1 MSEDSPVEIVG
12 VVGAGTMGAG
22 IAQLAC
28 LAGARTLL
36 HDPLPEALERGA
48 ASIRANLAKGAARGR
63 WSAADADAA
72 AARLK
77 TAGAAEQL
85 APCDV
90 VIEAA
95 PERLDLKR
103 ELFARLS
110 EIVSPACVLASNTSS
125 IPITA
130 IAGAASGP
138 ERVVGM
144 HFFNPAPLM
153 RLLEV
158 VAGED
163 SGEQALATARALGA
177 AMGKVVIDAT
187 DGPGFLVNRVNR
199 PFGLEALRLVTER
212 IASVEQID
220 RIARLGGGFRMGPFE
235 LMDLVGVDVGFDVS
249 RSFHELSFGEP
260 RWRPSPLSA
269 RMVAA
274 GRTGRKSGR
283 GFYDYRDGAHRPP
296 DPDEPPSA
304 ELPRAPGGPVV
315 VIAGEIALAQLLL
328 ERASDAGWDA
338 RTPAEVDG
346 EVPFLILDCGA
357 DIDDPPLQGGPQ
369 AVCLHEGS
377 LAALDAGGSAV
388 GFHALPPLERGGLVE
403 LTRGPDSLD
412 AAASAAERFFAT
424 LGLHTE
430 WVGDAPGLALGRIVC
445 QLVNEA
451 AFAVAEGVGTPADVD
466 AGLVHGLNHPR
477 GILGWGD
484 QIGLDHVLTVLD
496 ALWDEYREERY
507 RAAPLLRRLV
517 LTGRLGQ
524 ATGEGFFN
532 YDDPDEEID

>member
-1 MSEDSPVEIVG
+1 VSAGPPQVVG
-12 VVGAGTMGAG
+12 VVGAGTMGGG
-22 IAQLAC
+22 IAQLAV

-36 HDPLPEALERGA
+36 HDPVKEALDRGA
-48 ASIRANLAKGAARGR
+48 EALRANLAKGAERGR
-63 WSAADADAA
+63 WSAEEAEAA
-72 AARLK
+72 AARLEPVY
-77 TAGAAEQL
+77 TLEAL
-85 APCDV
+85 APCELIV
-90 VIEAA
+90 EAA
-95 PERLDLKR
+95 PERLELKR
-103 ELFARLS
+103 ELFADLS
-110 EIVSPACVLASNTSS
+110 EIVSPDCVLASNTSS

-130 IAGAASGP
+130 IAGAVTRP

-163 SGEQALATARALGA
+163 SGEAALATARALGA
-177 AMGKVVIDAT
+177 AMGKVVIDAA

-212 IASVEQID
+212 IASVEQVD

-235 LMDLVGVDVGFDVS
+235 LMDLVGVDTGFDVAK
-249 RSFHELSFGEP
+249 SFHELSFGEP

-283 GFYDYRDGAHRPP
+283 GFYDYRDGPHRPE
-296 DPDEPPSA
+296 DPAEPPHA
-304 ELPRAPGGPVV
+304 ELPRAPGGPIV
-315 VIAGEIALAQLLL
+315 VIAGEVPLAHLLL
-328 ERASDAGWDA
+328 ERAEEAGWDA

-357 DIDDPPLQGGPQ
+357 DAEDPPLQGGPQ

-377 LAALDAGGSAV
+377 LASLDPGGAAV
-388 GFHALPPLERGGLVE
+388 GFHALPPLARGGLVE
-403 LTRGPDSLD
+403 RTRGPDSLG
-412 AAASAAERFFAT
+412 AAAHAAERFFAT
-424 LGLHTE
+424 LGLHAA
-430 WVGDAPGLALGRIVC
+430 WVGDAPGLVLGRIVC

-451 AFAVAEGVGTPADVD
+451 AFAVGEGVGTPADVD
-466 AGLVHGLNHPR
+466 AGMVHGLNHPR
-477 GILGWGD
+477 GPLGWGD
-484 QIGLDHVLTVLD
+484 AIGLDHVLAVLD

-507 RAAPLLRRLV
+507 RAAPLLRGLV
-517 LTGRLGQ
+517 LSGRIGQ
-524 ATGEGFFN
+524 ATGEGFFR
-532 YDDPDEEID
+532 YFDPDEESD

>member
-1 MSEDSPVEIVG
+1 MKDRGGADVVG

-22 IAQLAC
+22 IAQLAA
-28 LAGARTLL
+28 LAGSRTLL
-36 HDPLPEALERGA
+36 HDPDHAALDRGIEKIHADIDKGVERKRWSPDDAAGAHQRLEPTHTLEAL
-48 ASIRANLAKGAARGR
+48 AS
-63 WSAADADAA
+63 
-72 AARLK
+72 
-77 TAGAAEQL
+77 
-85 APCDV
+85 CDL

-95 PERLDLKR
+95 PERLELKR
-103 ELFARLS
+103 ELFARLAN
-110 EIVSPACVLASNTSS
+110 IVSPDCVLASNTSS

-130 IAGAASGP
+130 IAGAVERP

-163 SGEQALATARALGA
+163 SGEAALARARALGE

-187 DGPGFLVNRVNR
+187 DGPGFLVNRANR
-199 PFGLEALRLVTER
+199 PFGLEALRCVTER
-212 IASVEQID
+212 IASVEQVD

-235 LMDLVGVDVGFDVS
+235 LMDLVGVDVGFDVAK
-249 RSFHELSFGEP
+249 SFHELSFGEP

-283 GFYDYRDGAHRPP
+283 GFYDYRDGPHRPE
-296 DPDEPPSA
+296 DPPAPQA
-304 ELPRAPGGPVV
+304 ELPRSPGGPVV
-315 VIAGEIALAQLLL
+315 VIAGEIPLAHLLL
-328 ERASDAGWDA
+328 ERAEDAGWDA
-338 RTPAEVDG
+338 RTPAEVGG

-357 DIDDPPLQGGPQ
+357 TEDDPPLQGGPQ
-369 AVCLHEGS
+369 AICLHEGS
-377 LAALDAGGSAV
+377 LSAGDPGGAAV
-388 GFHALPPLERGGLVE
+388 GFHALPPLEAGGLVE

-430 WVGDAPGLALGRIVC
+430 WVGDAPGLVLGRIVC

-451 AFAVAEGVGTPADVD
+451 AFAVGEGVGTPTDLD
-466 AGLVHGLNHPR
+466 AGMVHGLNHPR
-477 GILGWGD
+477 GPLAWGD
-484 QIGLDHVLTVLD
+484 AIGLDHVLSVLD
-496 ALWDEYREERY
+496 ALCDEYREERY

-517 LTGRLGQ
+517 LSGRIGQ
-524 ATGEGFFN
+524 ATGEGFFT
-532 YDDPDEEID
+532 YDDPEVD